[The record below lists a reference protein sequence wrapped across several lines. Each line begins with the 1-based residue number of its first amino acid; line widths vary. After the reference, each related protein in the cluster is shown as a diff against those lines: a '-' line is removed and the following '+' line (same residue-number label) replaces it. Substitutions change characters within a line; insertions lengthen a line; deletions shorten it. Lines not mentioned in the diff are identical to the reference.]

1 MASKSTSLKKKKA
14 ISTKERKNIAP
25 SVALKVLIEAGFR
38 CAVPT
43 CRNTLAMDLHHLWQ
57 FSMGGG
63 DAQLN
68 LIALCPYCHG
78 LHHRGTI
85 PAEALYV
92 YKSLLVSLGQA
103 FDVAGI
109 DNLLFLR
116 LPNKEPL
123 IVSGDGV
130 LTFSRLIAS
139 GLASFELEANN
150 NGQLVTYS
158 ISLTEK
164 GNHLIRAWISGNRD
178 ALQEVLNK
186 NWAHL
191 DGTNRETKNTKKRIA
206 QK

>member
-1 MASKSTSLKKKKA
+1 MPSKKGVAKKA
-14 ISTKERKNIAP
+14 KAITTRERKNLAP
-25 SVALKVLIEAGFR
+25 SVALKVLIEAGYR

-43 CRNTLAMDLHHLWQ
+43 CRNTLAMDMHHLWQ
-57 FSMGGG
+57 FSAGGG
-63 DAQLN
+63 DNVAN
-68 LIALCPYCHG
+68 LIALCSYCHD

-85 PAEALYV
+85 PADALYV

-116 LPNKEPL
+116 LPDNEPL

-130 LTFSRLIAS
+130 LTFARLIAS
-139 GLASFELEANN
+139 GLAKFSLEANN

-164 GNHLIRAWISGNRD
+164 GAHLIAAWLSGNRNEV
-178 ALQEVLNK
+178 QKVLNQ

-191 DGTNRETKNTKKRIA
+191 EGTERGAPSSRQSNRR
-206 QK
+206 

>member
-1 MASKSTSLKKKKA
+1 V
-14 ISTKERKNIAP
+14 AP

-57 FSMGGG
+57 FSAGGG
-63 DAQLN
+63 DTIAN

-109 DNLLFLR
+109 DNLLFLHV
-116 LPNKEPL
+116 PNNEPL

-130 LTFSRLIAS
+130 LTFARLIAS
-139 GLASFELEANN
+139 GLVKFSLEANN

-158 ISLTEK
+158 ISLTER
-164 GNHLIRAWISGNRD
+164 GAHLISAWLSGNRNE
-178 ALQEVLNK
+178 LQKVLNQ

-191 DGTNRETKNTKKRIA
+191 EGTNQTVKPRRVAHT
-206 QK
+206 